1 MRSFLRLFGHLLFA
15 AGVAGTIALPGILL
29 SLAALPADPM
39 TPSARLRLALR
50 HPIAGPPPSAK
61 PATTEDGSAPAPLPD
76 AAAMAVPDPARAI
89 THVRID
95 RIQLEADVVP
105 ARLVSVNGGTTWE
118 VPSFK
123 AGHAEYTAGAGEPG
137 NAILLGHLTSL
148 SAGNVFRNLGRA
160 QAGDVV
166 TVSSAAGEIDYRVV
180 RVYTV
185 DRTDLSP
192 LAPAT
197 QPVLTMITCAGAW
210 LPQFGEFSQRLIVR
224 AELLTPDSAEP
235 P

>member
-1 MRSFLRLFGHLLFA
+1 MSRFFHLFGTLLFA
-15 AGVAGTIALPGILL
+15 AGVAGTVALPGIALF
-29 SLAALPADPM
+29 LAATPAGST
-39 TPSARLRLALR
+39 TPGVRLAEPAPVNLGGSER
-50 HPIAGPPPSAK
+50 KSVPVPLTSPAGPTAPD
-61 PATTEDGSAPAPLPD
+61 PARAIS
-76 AAAMAVPDPARAI
+76 PDPARAI

-95 RIQLEADVVP
+95 RIQLDADVVP
-105 ARLVSVNGGTTWE
+105 ARLVPVKGGTTWE

-123 AGHAEYTAGAGEPG
+123 AGHAEYTAGAGEAG

-148 SAGNVFRNLGRA
+148 NAGNVFRHLGRA
-160 QAGDVV
+160 QPGDTVL
-166 TVSSAAGEIDYRVV
+166 VSSGAGEFAYRVV

-197 QPVLTMITCAGAW
+197 EPMLTMITCAGTW
-210 LPQFGEFSQRLIVR
+210 LPQLGEFSQRLIVR
-224 AELLTPDSAEP
+224 AELLTPDDAEP